1 MKVKDTP
8 QVKLAELQK
17 KIQYLLNIDPA
28 NLIFEYRKTSTGY
41 ELVVSTINPV
51 HRQSF
56 LFHKTEG
63 KTKTEAIEKMMEYVR
78 TDQKVENSF
87 TIQWSL
93 IKKDELHTSYVRAE
107 NILNAIEKIMYGR
120 DRNSIIIF
128 SASLNSIA

>member
-56 LFHKTEG
+56 LFHKTVG